1 MGIRFLQRR
10 KKANENSDKTSKS
23 GKNEKTNQK
32 VLLEFSDDEDDD
44 ILTVKR
50 KDHEIQD
57 EDVPI
62 EPLEIGENKVKVVTK
77 ASIAKKILKKNIQA
91 NQKTLF
97 NEEGEATIDG
107 LSQKKSQEGQDY
119 DQDQQG
125 DGGIDLEKAKKVLKA
140 EDKFDKQLKKE
151 QKKAKK

>member
-1 MGIRFLQRR
+1 MSYFENTFCI
-10 KKANENSDKTSKS
+10 KKNLNEINVT
-23 GKNEKTNQK
+23 E
-32 VLLEFSDDEDDD
+32 
-44 ILTVKR
+44 
-50 KDHEIQD
+50 
-57 EDVPI
+57 VPI

-77 ASIAKKILKKNIQA
+77 AAIAKKILKKNIQA

-151 QKKAKK
+151 QKKAKKRELKEAKNANDKRNAGAKLVRLFFFK